1 MCGEGIVMKP
11 WEYGILR
18 VSDNQRYLCNGDQPF
33 FWLGDTAWLLFQQC
47 SIEESYRYLKNR
59 ADKGFTVIQAV
70 LLHEV
75 GGKTES
81 SLADAGGDV
90 TKKEFWEHCDQVIK
104 MAENLGLYMG
114 LLPAWG
120 AVVKHGI

>member
-1 MCGEGIVMKP
+1 MKP
-11 WEYGILR
+11 WGYGTLR

-90 TKKEFWEHCDQVIK
+90 TKKEFWEHCDQVSK
-104 MAENLGLYMG
+104 MAENLGEQS
-114 LLPAWG
+114 
-120 AVVKHGI
+120 